1 MSNNTKLFYVS
12 KQDIQTI
19 FNAIDVL
26 DKISIELENKLGAYD
41 NLTINLNMSLFY
53 LKSFLKEF
61 RRYVKPLEAM
71 KNELRK

>member
-1 MSNNTKLFYVS
+1 MSNNTKLFYIS

-19 FNAIDVL
+19 FNAIDIL

-61 RRYVKPLEAM
+61 RRYVKPLEV
-71 KNELRK
+71 K